1 MMSNN
6 NSNTVQAF
14 WVAFGS
20 VISYGFILL
29 TSMILSRYFA
39 KGDYGTYKQVMYV
52 YSTLLVVFTL
62 GLPRAYSYFLPRIPL
77 SEVKDTINKITYLFF
92 LLGMLFSA
100 LLYFGSSSIA
110 LFLKNPD
117 LDYAIELFS
126 LVPIFMLPTMGVDG
140 ILATFK
146 KSKYIA
152 VYKGLSSFFQLVC
165 VSVPVVF
172 FNGTYETAI
181 IGFTISSLLICIIA
195 LYLKSM
201 PVRNEKKL
209 KSSVKYKDIFGFSIP
224 LLYASLWAILM
235 NSADQFFIS
244 NYFGKE
250 VFAEFSNGWMDLPF
264 VSMIVGATS
273 IVLLPVFSK
282 IINENESAYQE
293 IRPIWLGTMEK
304 TAKMIYPLL
313 LYCMVFSET
322 IMVVLYGEAY
332 YNSGIYFRIK
342 LFLNLFNLIA
352 FAPLLLALG
361 ATKYY
366 ANVIAIWAVITIVLE
381 YAFINIFSNPYVIP
395 VISVVCHLGVIFS
408 LLHYIARYLK
418 TPLIGL
424 LPLKLMTTI
433 TLSGIPTLL
442 VLYYVFVTVLELDHL
457 LILSITLIL
466 YLFIF
471 LVIARKVNIDYKS
484 ILNPLL
490 KIRRKP

>member
-62 GLPRAYSYFLPRIPL
+62 GLPRAYSYFLPRLPL

-92 LLGMLFSA
+92 LLGILFSA

-117 LDYAIELFS
+117 LDYAIKLFS
-126 LVPIFMLPTMGVDG
+126 LVPLFMLPTMGVDG

-146 KSKYIA
+146 KSRYIA
-152 VYKGLSSFFQLVC
+152 IYKGLSSFFQLVC
-165 VSVPVVF
+165 VSVPVIF

-181 IGFTISSLLICIIA
+181 VGFTISSLLICIVA

-282 IINENESAYQE
+282 IINENKTAYQE
-293 IRPIWLGTMEK
+293 IKPIWTSTFEK
-304 TAKMIYPLL
+304 TAKLIYPLL
-313 LYCMVFSET
+313 IYCMVFSEI
-322 IMVVLYGEAY
+322 IMVVLYGENY
-332 YNSGIYFRIK
+332 SGSGMYFRIK
-342 LFLNLFNLIA
+342 LFVNLFNLIA

-366 ANVIAIWAVITIVLE
+366 ARVIAFWAIITIILE
-381 YAFINIFSNPYVIP
+381 YIFVNIIDSPLVIAG
-395 VISVVCHLGVIFS
+395 ISVICHIGVILF
-408 LLHYIARYLK
+408 LLKYIANFLK
-418 TPLIGL
+418 TPMLNL
-424 LPLKLMTTI
+424 LPLKLMGTI
-433 TLSGIPTLL
+433 IFSSLPILL
-442 VLYYVFVTVLELDHL
+442 FLYYILVVLMSIGNIIVLVTS
-457 LILSITLIL
+457 LSIYLITFF
-466 YLFIF
+466 FISKK
-471 LVIARKVNIDYKS
+471 INIDYTS
-484 ILNPLL
+484 IVRPLL
-490 KIRRKP
+490 NKIKK

>member
-1 MMSNN
+1 MSKN

-117 LDYAIELFS
+117 LDYAIKLFS
-126 LVPIFMLPTMGVDG
+126 LVPLFMLPTMGVDG

-146 KSKYIA
+146 KSRYIA
-152 VYKGLSSFFQLVC
+152 IYKGLSSFFQLVC
-165 VSVPVVF
+165 VSVPVIF

-181 IGFTISSLLICIIA
+181 VGFTISSLLICIVA

-209 KSSVKYKDIFGFSIP
+209 KSSVKYKDIFSFSVP
-224 LLYASLWAILM
+224 LLFASLWGILM
-235 NSADQFFIS
+235 NSADQYFIS
-244 NYFGKE
+244 SYFGKE

-293 IRPIWLGTMEK
+293 IRPIWASTFEK

-313 LYCMVFSET
+313 VYSMVFSEV
-322 IMVVLYGEAY
+322 IMVVLYGENY
-332 YNSGIYFRIK
+332 SNSGTYFRIK
-342 LFLNLFNLIA
+342 LFINLFNLIA

-366 ANVIAIWAVITIVLE
+366 ARVIALWAIITIVLE
-381 YAFINIFSNPYVIP
+381 YIFVNIFNNPIVIAI
-395 VISVVCHLGVIFS
+395 ISVICHLGVILF
-408 LLHYIARYLK
+408 LLRYIANFLK
-418 TPLIGL
+418 TPIINL
-424 LPLKLMTTI
+424 LPVKLMI
-433 TLSGIPTLL
+433 AIILISLPI
-442 VLYYVFVTVLELDHL
+442 L
-457 LILSITLIL
+457 LILYYILVVVMSISNLMVLIISL
-466 YLFIF
+466 SVYIVVFF
-471 LVIARKVNIDYKS
+471 LISKKINIDYTS
-484 ILNPLL
+484 IVKPLF
-490 KIRRKP
+490 KRIKK

>member
-1 MMSNN
+1 MSKN

-117 LDYAIELFS
+117 LDYAIKLFS
-126 LVPIFMLPTMGVDG
+126 LVPLFMLPTMGVDG

-146 KSKYIA
+146 KSRYIA
-152 VYKGLSSFFQLVC
+152 IYKGLSSFFQLVC
-165 VSVPVVF
+165 VSVPVIF

-181 IGFTISSLLICIIA
+181 VGFSISSLLICIVA

-209 KSSVKYKDIFGFSIP
+209 KSSVKYKDIFSFSVP
-224 LLYASLWAILM
+224 LLFASLWGILM
-235 NSADQFFIS
+235 NSADQYFIS
-244 NYFGKE
+244 SYFGKE
-250 VFAEFSNGWMDLPF
+250 VFAEFSNGWIDLPF
-264 VSMIVGATS
+264 VSMAIGATAV
-273 IVLLPVFSK
+273 VLLPVFSK
-282 IINENESAYQE
+282 IINENQSAYQQ
-293 IRPIWLGTMEK
+293 IKPIWTSVFEK
-304 TAKMIYPLL
+304 TVKLVYPFIIYSI
-313 LYCMVFSET
+313 VFSEV
-322 IMVVLYGEAY
+322 IMVVLYGERYAD
-332 YNSGIYFRIK
+332 SGIFFRFK
-342 LFLNLFNLIA
+342 LFINLFNLIA
-352 FAPLLLALG
+352 FAPLMLAMG

-366 ANVIAIWAVITIVLE
+366 AKVIAYGAIATVILE
-381 YAFINIFSNPYVIP
+381 FTFVNIIHSPYVIA
-395 VISVVCHLGVIFS
+395 VISVLSSMGVVFFQLRFVAKFLQTSVIDLFS
-408 LLHYIARYLK
+408 
-418 TPLIGL
+418 
-424 LPLKLMTTI
+424 LKLMFTI
-433 TLSGIPTLL
+433 ML
-442 VLYYVFVTVLELDHL
+442 VSLPIL
-457 LILSITLIL
+457 LILYYILVVLLSIDNLMIL
-466 YLFIF
+466 AISLFVYGVTFFFVSKKI
-471 LVIARKVNIDYKS
+471 NIDYLSLIKQL
-484 ILNPLL
+484 I
-490 KIRRKP
+490 KK

>member
-1 MMSNN
+1 MSKN

-117 LDYAIELFS
+117 LDYAIKLFS
-126 LVPIFMLPTMGVDG
+126 LVPLFMLPTMGVDG

-146 KSKYIA
+146 KSRYIA
-152 VYKGLSSFFQLVC
+152 IYKGLSSFFQLVC
-165 VSVPVVF
+165 VSVPVIF

-181 IGFTISSLLICIIA
+181 VGFSISSLLICIVA

-209 KSSVKYKDIFGFSIP
+209 KSSVKYKDIFSFSVP
-224 LLYASLWAILM
+224 LLFASLWGILM
-235 NSADQFFIS
+235 NSADQYFIS

-293 IRPIWLGTMEK
+293 RRSIWTSTFEK

-313 LYCMVFSET
+313 VYSMVFSEV
-322 IMVVLYGEAY
+322 IMVVLYGENY
-332 YNSGIYFRIK
+332 SNSGTYFRIK
-342 LFLNLFNLIA
+342 LFINLFNLIA

-366 ANVIAIWAVITIVLE
+366 ARVIALWAIITIVLE
-381 YAFINIFSNPYVIP
+381 YIFVNIFNNPIVIAI
-395 VISVVCHLGVIFS
+395 ISVICHLGVILF
-408 LLHYIARYLK
+408 LLRYIANFLK
-418 TPLIGL
+418 TPIINL
-424 LPLKLMTTI
+424 LPVKLMI
-433 TLSGIPTLL
+433 AIILISLPI
-442 VLYYVFVTVLELDHL
+442 L
-457 LILSITLIL
+457 LI
-466 YLFIF
+466 
-471 LVIARKVNIDYKS
+471 
-484 ILNPLL
+484 
-490 KIRRKP
+490 